1 MKRTLPLLVVV
12 MLISSCAK
20 PLYNWDT
27 YNQDSYT
34 HLKNSDDKSQR
45 NLLKTYQKIIDKPT
59 GSRGVPPPGVY
70 ADYGFFLISL
80 DRVDEGEAMLEK
92 EIELYP
98 ESKVFIDLVLNM
110 MRERN
115 ED

>member
-1 MKRTLPLLVVV
+1 MIRTLPLLVVV
-12 MLISSCAK
+12 MLLASCAK

-27 YNQDSYT
+27 YNQDSYN
-34 HLKNSDDKSQR
+34 HLKKSDDKSQDK
-45 NLLKTYQKIIDKPT
+45 LLKTYEKMIAKPKGT
-59 GSRGVPPPGVY
+59 RGVPPPGVY

-80 DRVDEGEAMLEK
+80 DRMEKGEAMLEK

-110 MRERN
+110 MRGGN
-115 ED
+115 EE